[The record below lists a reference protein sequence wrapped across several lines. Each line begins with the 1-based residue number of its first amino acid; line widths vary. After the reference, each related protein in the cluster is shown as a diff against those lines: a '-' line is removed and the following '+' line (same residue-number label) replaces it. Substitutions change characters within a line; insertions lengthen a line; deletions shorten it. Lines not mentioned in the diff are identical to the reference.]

1 MRIAIADD
9 DEDVRG
15 FLLSVLQGAGHR
27 CIAFANGHQLSTALG
42 RETFDLLMLD
52 WNMSGLTGI
61 EIIAWVKANLPTA
74 PSMIVMTSRTDKADI
89 VAALEAGADDY
100 IMKPEEATVILAR
113 VASVTR
119 RTGVGVESDR
129 FEMRGRYQFDKL
141 SCSVKF
147 EGQEAVLT
155 AKEFALVQLLF
166 DNLQRPLSRSY
177 IMQRVWNNVADL
189 STRTLDMHISRLRTK
204 LDLRPENGY
213 SLQTVFG
220 YGYRLDSYD
229 DTANVA
235 N

>member
-1 MRIAIADD
+1 
-9 DEDVRG
+9 
-15 FLLSVLQGAGHR
+15 
-27 CIAFANGHQLSTALG
+27 
-42 RETFDLLMLD
+42 
-52 WNMSGLTGI
+52 
-61 EIIAWVKANLPTA
+61 
-74 PSMIVMTSRTDKADI
+74 
-89 VAALEAGADDY
+89 
-100 IMKPEEATVILAR
+100 MKPEEATVILAR

-129 FEMRGRYQFDKL
+129 FETRGRYQFDKL

-229 DTANVA
+229 DTPIVA
-235 N
+235 S